1 MEVVMIRKAAL
12 GLALV
17 LLFSVAA
24 AAQLPEG
31 YLDVFIVKVK
41 PDKRAELEA
50 VAKKVAEANRRQKG
64 DTWVALGTEYGEG
77 GTIRFVSVRSSYAEI
92 EKASG
97 AFMGALNKAYGAEG
111 TRKLFQEFDSYIV
124 SSRAEIRRRRWD
136 LSTNVPLDAAAGNKL
151 VGEARWV
158 RTIEVHVRPG
168 QALTFEEQV
177 RAVKTAAERITPD
190 STTYVS
196 QSVAGTKGTVYY
208 ISWFGKSLGDFD
220 GIKPLPELLGKEGYE
235 RFLKASSESVAS
247 SEVTIS
253 RFLPEL
259 SNPPEAIASVDPKFW
274 NPKPAAAKPA
284 AAPKQPAK
292 KSSK

>member
-1 MEVVMIRKAAL
+1 MIRKAAL
-12 GLALV
+12 GLALA

-24 AAQLPEG
+24 AAQSPEQ

-41 PDKRAELEA
+41 PDKGAEAEA
-50 VAKKVAEANRRQKG
+50 VAKKVAEANRRHKG
-64 DTWVALGTEYGEG
+64 DTWVALGTEYGEN
-77 GTIRFVSVRSSYAEI
+77 GTIRFISVRGSYAEI
-92 EKASG
+92 EKGSE
-97 AFMGALNKAYGAEG
+97 AFLGALNKAYGAEG
-111 TRKLFQEFDSYIV
+111 ARKLLQEFSSYTV
-124 SSRAEIRRRRWD
+124 SSRGEVRRRRWD
-136 LSTNVPLDAAAGNKL
+136 LSANVPTDAAARDKL

-158 RTIEVHVRPG
+158 RTIAVHVRPG
-168 QALTFEEQV
+168 QALTFEEQE
-177 RAVKTAAERITPD
+177 RAIKTASERITPD

-196 QSVAGTKGTVYY
+196 QSVVGTKGTVYY
-208 ISWFGKSLGDFD
+208 ISWFAKSLGGFD
-220 GIKPLPELLGKEGYE
+220 GGKPLPELLGKEGYE
-235 RFLKASSESVAS
+235 KFLKASSESVES
-247 SEVTIS
+247 FEVTIS